1 MGPRGTPCDQ
11 PVASGVRK
19 RGRDRCRERERTR
32 ERKLARVKRLFITNV
47 KGTCFRM
54 SKRTFQRDWVRGLLK
69 MAAAVPKVEIVWKRW
84 NKYSQKSLYS
94 EFIYKCARALTVEI
108 NLEAM
113 AQVRGRCS
121 KAAAGV
127 SVCVWACVGVCG
139 RVSVCVGVWACVC
152 VFACLRVSVSHTS
165 AARPACEC
173 MYASFPPS
181 VCFNVCGGGGW
192 EGLAGL
198 GGKGDGGRGKGA
210 VCVCVCVCDCGWG
223 LCAKLMR
230 GQLGFRV

>member
-19 RGRDRCRERERTR
+19 RGRDRCREREQTR

-139 RVSVCVGVWACVC
+139 RVSVCVCVWVC
-152 VFACLRVSVSHTS
+152 VGVCLRVCVLVCHIHQQRGQPVNACMHLSLHQCVSM
-165 AARPACEC
+165 C
-173 MYASFPPS
+173 
-181 VCFNVCGGGGW
+181 VGGADGRGW
-192 EGLAGL
+192 RGWVGRGTGE
-198 GGKGDGGRGKGA
+198 GGRGLC
-210 VCVCVCVCDCGWG
+210 VCVCVCV
-223 LCAKLMR
+223 
-230 GQLGFRV
+230 